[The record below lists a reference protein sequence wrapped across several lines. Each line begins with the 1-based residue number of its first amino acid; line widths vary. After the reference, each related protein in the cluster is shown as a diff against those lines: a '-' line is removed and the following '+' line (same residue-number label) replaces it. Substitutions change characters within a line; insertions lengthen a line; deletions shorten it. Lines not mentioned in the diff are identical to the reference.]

1 MREKADISEPSPLLM
16 IPLFLASTNSL
27 LPINNTCK
35 NASLAHDC
43 GDYLIC
49 SPEGKCA
56 ECTNDDQC
64 LNRFYCRYSDRQ
76 KAHICNYEPLIHAWD
91 TRLIIGMICVF
102 IAGIFVSGAGI
113 GGGGLFVPI
122 MMLLVDFP
130 SSYSIPTS
138 KAIIFGGSLAV
149 TLFNL
154 RKRHPYYDRPL
165 INYNVASM
173 IEPISWLGTVIGVI
187 FNSIIP
193 EWLLYS
199 LQFVLLTYT
208 AWSTFKKGLKDQR
221 NAKLGISPNNELL
234 VKGTYDG
241 PTYSKGLLWLL
252 FFIWV
257 VFLVFS
263 FLRGGDGADSII
275 GIKFCSPWYWA
286 LTFGPFPLYLLITWF
301 MVRIARNYP
310 VLGHK
315 NVLTGKDIFMLMMS
329 GFVAGIAAGFL
340 GIGGGMIKGPMML
353 ALEIEAEEMAATS
366 TLMILMTS
374 SATSIQYIAQGIM
387 PYVEFGVFA
396 GTGFISFLIGIIF
409 LRWLVKKMGNRS
421 IFLYFLAAIIMISAI
436 LMSVVGIEIII
447 DEVKA
452 HASMGFRPFC

>member
-1 MREKADISEPSPLLM
+1 
-16 IPLFLASTNSL
+16 
-27 LPINNTCK
+27 
-35 NASLAHDC
+35 
-43 GDYLIC
+43 
-49 SPEGKCA
+49 
-56 ECTNDDQC
+56 
-64 LNRFYCRYSDRQ
+64 
-76 KAHICNYEPLIHAWD
+76 
-91 TRLIIGMICVF
+91 MICVF

-122 MMLLVDFP
+122 MMLIVDFP
-130 SSYSIPTS
+130 SSYAIPTS

-154 RKRHPYYDRPL
+154 NKRHPYYERPL
-165 INYNVASM
+165 INYNVAAM
-173 IEPISWLGTVIGVI
+173 IEPISWLGTILGVI
-187 FNSIIP
+187 INNTIP
-193 EWLLYS
+193 DWLLYS
-199 LQFVLLTYT
+199 VQFVLLTYT
-208 AWSTFKKGLKDQR
+208 AWNTFKKGLKDQR
-221 NAKLGISPNNELL
+221 NAKLGISVNNELL

-241 PTYSKGLLWLL
+241 PTYSKLLLVIL
-252 FFIWV
+252 FVIWV
-257 VFLVFS
+257 FFLVIS

-275 GIKFCSPWYWA
+275 GVKYCSWLYWL
-286 LTFGPFPLYLLITWF
+286 LTFGPFPIYLLITWW
-301 MVRIARNYP
+301 MVSIARKYP

-315 NVLTGKDIFMLMMS
+315 NELTKKDIFLLMMS

-366 TLMILMTS
+366 SFMILMTS
-374 SATSIQYIAQGIM
+374 SATSIQYIAEGLM

-396 GTGFISFLIGIIF
+396 GMGFISFIIGVIF

-447 DEVKA
+447 DDVKA
-452 HASMGFRPFC
+452 HASMGFRSLC

>member
-1 MREKADISEPSPLLM
+1 MFLLLVGLGIS
-16 IPLFLASTNSL
+16 A
-27 LPINNTCK
+27 LPIGHTCK

-49 SPEGKCA
+49 NSSGKCDA
-56 ECTNDDQC
+56 CVINKSQC
-64 LNRFYCRYSDRQ
+64 MKHFYCRESKRLGSN
-76 KAHICNYEPLIHAWD
+76 ICNYEPLTHKWD
-91 TRLIIGMICVF
+91 TRLIIGIICVF

-122 MMLLVDFP
+122 MMLLVNFP
-130 SSYSIPTS
+130 TSYAIPTS

-154 RKRHPYYDRPL
+154 NKRHPYYERPL
-165 INYNVASM
+165 INYNVAAM

-199 LQFVLLTYT
+199 VQFVLLTYT
-208 AWSTFKKGLKDQR
+208 AWNTFKKGLKDQR

-241 PTYSKGLLWLL
+241 PTYSIGLLWLL
-252 FFIWV
+252 LIIYV
-257 VFLVFS
+257 VFLAIS

-275 GIKFCSPWYWA
+275 GIKFCSPIYWA
-286 LTFGPFPLYLLITWF
+286 LTFGPFPIYLGITAW
-301 MVRIARNYP
+301 MVHIAKRYP

-315 NVLTGKDIFMLMMS
+315 NELTKKDIFLLMMS
-329 GFVAGIAAGFL
+329 GFVAGMAAGFL

-366 TLMILMTS
+366 SFMILMTS
-374 SATSIQYIAQGIM
+374 SATSIQYIAEGLM
-387 PYVEFGVFA
+387 PWLEFGVF
-396 GTGFISFLIGIIF
+396 TSMGFVSFLIGVIF
-409 LRWLVKKMGNRS
+409 LRWLVKKLGNRS

-447 DEVKA
+447 LEVKE